1 MEEFLIIISC
11 EIFRIE
17 NHWLDGSHTPPSQP
31 FLTQGLI
38 LHCSVLYCTVL
49 YCTVLYCTLLY
60 CTVLYCTVLYCT
72 VLYVLPQKITKYL
85 LSSVRRGDEKTK
97 YKNSNVY
104 V

>member
-17 NHWLDGSHTPPSQP
+17 NHWLDGSHTPPSQS
-31 FLTQGLI
+31 FLTQGLCPPRI
-38 LHCSVLYCTVL
+38 LET
-49 YCTVLYCTLLY
+49 LY

-72 VLYVLPQKITKYL
+72 VLYCTVLYYIYVLPQKITKYL
-85 LSSVRRGDEKTK
+85 LSSVKRGDEETK